1 MPVVELGPE
10 RCDALLAFFAS
21 LPDGDRTFIKEE
33 VTDPDTVR
41 SWATDSSP
49 GGRWVAVDTGGEGG
63 DGTGEVTG
71 YVAVRPLPGWSDHVG
86 ELRLV
91 VSPARRGTG
100 LGRELARR
108 AVVEGVS
115 AGLSKLVVEVVA
127 EQGAALA
134 LFTDL
139 GFSGEA
145 LLRDH
150 IRDRGGELR
159 DLMVLAH
166 HVSDTWSQ
174 MDAVGIGEELD
185 ASAP

>member
-1 MPVVELGPE
+1 MPVEELQAE
-10 RCDALLAFFAS
+10 RCDALLRFFAG
-21 LPDGDRTFIKEE
+21 LPEGDLTFIKEE
-33 VTDPDTVR
+33 VTDPETVR
-41 SWATDSSP
+41 SWAADDGP
-49 GGRWVAVDTGGEGG
+49 GGRWVSVDG
-63 DGTGEVTG
+63 DEVTG

-86 ELRLV
+86 EVRLV
-91 VSPARRGTG
+91 VSPSRRGSG

-108 AVVEGVS
+108 ALVEAVS
-115 AGLSKLVVEVVA
+115 SGLSKIVVEVVA

-150 IRDRGGELR
+150 IRDRSGELR

-166 HVSDTWSQ
+166 HVSETWSG
-174 MDAVGIGEELD
+174 MDTVGIADELETP
-185 ASAP
+185 AG

>member
-10 RCDALLAFFAS
+10 RCDALLAFFGA
-21 LPDGDRTFIKEE
+21 LPEGDLTFIKEE
-33 VTDPDTVR
+33 VTDPETVR
-41 SWATDSSP
+41 GWATESSP
-49 GGRWVAVDTGGEGG
+49 GGRWVALDTGG
-63 DGTGEVTG
+63 DEVTG

-91 VSPARRGTG
+91 VSPARRGSG

-115 AGLSKLVVEVVA
+115 AGLTKLVVEVVA

-139 GFSGEA
+139 GFGGEA

-166 HVSDTWSQ
+166 HVSDTWAQ
-174 MDAVGIGEELD
+174 MDTVGIGEELD
-185 ASAP
+185 ASAT

>member
-1 MPVVELGPE
+1 MPVVRLGPE
-10 RCDALLAFFAS
+10 RCDALLAFFER

-41 SWATDSSP
+41 SWATDSGP
-49 GGRWVAVDTGGEGG
+49 GGRWVAVDG
-63 DGTGEVTG
+63 DEVTG

-91 VSPARRGTG
+91 VAPSRRGSG

-108 AVVEGVS
+108 GLVEAIS
-115 AGLSKLVVEVVA
+115 SGLSKIVVEVVA
-127 EQGAALA
+127 EQGPALA

-139 GFSGEA
+139 GFTGEA
-145 LLRDH
+145 LLRDQ
-150 IRDRGGELR
+150 IRDRSGELR

-166 HVSDTWSQ
+166 HVSDTWAG
-174 MDAVGIGEELD
+174 MDTIGIADELD
-185 ASAP
+185 APAG

>member
-10 RCDALLAFFAS
+10 RCDALLRFFAA
-21 LPDGDRTFIKEE
+21 LPEGDLTFIEEE
-33 VTDPDTVR
+33 VTDPETVR
-41 SWATDSSP
+41 SWAAGSA
-49 GGRWVAVDTGGEGG
+49 GGRRWVAVG
-63 DGTGEVTG
+63 DGDEVTG

-86 ELRLV
+86 EVRLV
-91 VSPARRGTG
+91 VSPAARGTG

-108 AVVEGVS
+108 ALVEAVGS
-115 AGLSKLVVEVVA
+115 GLSKLVVEVVA

-145 LLRDH
+145 LLQDH
-150 IRDRGGELR
+150 IRDRDGQLR

-166 HVSDTWSQ
+166 HVRDTWAG
-174 MDAVGIGEELD
+174 METVGVADELT
-185 ASAP
+185 SP

>member
-10 RCDALLAFFAS
+10 RCDALLAFFGS
-21 LPDGDRTFIKEE
+21 LPEGDLTFIKEE

-49 GGRWVAVDTGGEGG
+49 GGRWVAVDG
-63 DGTGEVTG
+63 DEVTG
-71 YVAVRPLPGWSDHVG
+71 YVALRPMSGWSDHVG

-91 VSPARRGTG
+91 VSPTRRGTG

-139 GFSGEA
+139 GFTGEA

-150 IRDRGGELR
+150 IRDRNGELR

-166 HVSDTWSQ
+166 HVSDTWAG
-174 MDAVGIGEELD
+174 MDAVGIGDDLD
-185 ASAP
+185 AG